1 MIRVLWLLLRLQR
14 LWALKPVGLPEGGA
28 AAAFGCV
35 LGQCWT
41 RAQQVCERVL
51 AGPRCLQVRD
61 SWAVAG
67 RLSEVPGSF
76 IAAALLPALIVTV
89 LFYFDHNVSSQ
100 MAQQPEYHLVKGPAY
115 HWDFLLLSGLVR
127 RGTLRLLCARGPAA
141 QHARRAWRGQRW
153 LHAPHSQHRHHR
165 CDRC

>member
-1 MIRVLWLLLRLQR
+1 M
-14 LWALKPVGLPEGGA
+14 
-28 AAAFGCV
+28 
-35 LGQCWT
+35 
-41 RAQQVCERVL
+41 
-51 AGPRCLQVRD
+51 RD
-61 SWAVAG
+61 SWVVAG

-76 IAAALLPALIVTV
+76 IAAALLPALIITV

-127 RGTLRLLCARGPAA
+127 RGTLRLRCRPWGPAA
-141 QHARRAWRGQRW
+141 QHARRDSRGQRW
-153 LHAPHSQHRHHR
+153 LHAPNSQRRHHH